1 MKTTEC
7 LLKHFYKRICVTL
20 KHNIQR
26 TNKWANDQTNER
38 TNEQASE
45 GGLNKRTNEWTN
57 CETCDYYLSNF
68 ILILFVITF
77 HYFHRTNERKN
88 KRASEQRSKRT
99 NERANYE
106 TCDYY
111 LTNFLLIPFVI
122 SKQANE
128 WKGERSLLTL
138 GRVELTRT
146 YSSLLYVK

>member
-7 LLKHFYKRICVTL
+7 LLKCFYKRICITL
-20 KHNIQR
+20 KHDIQR
-26 TNKWANDQTNER
+26 MNERANNQMNKQTNER
-38 TNEQASE
+38 ASE
-45 GGLNKRTNEWTN
+45 GAIERTN

-77 HYFHRTNERKN
+77 HYFHRTNERTN
-88 KRASEQRSKRT
+88 ERASERRSEQT

-122 SKQANE
+122 SEQANE

-146 YSSLLYVK
+146 YSSLLYIK